1 MVTARRSIW
10 IVAFGAV
17 LLSGCDSV
25 VDPGGDDPEGVKFSY
40 SGGTTG
46 SFASTGVVSTG
57 QDGLPALE
65 AFAMAQRD
73 SVGGLLLGSFRKTG
87 AARGDLF
94 ILQLRGTE
102 PGTYSCGRD
111 AQGPRC
117 YGHLYLGVDT
127 EQPLS
132 AQEVYAVASGDV
144 VLSSVGPARLRG
156 TFEIALAEL
165 APTARTLT
173 VEDGTLDVP
182 LVEGVFNSSFRCL
195 AIRLAEGPDAVC
207 D

>member
-1 MVTARRSIW
+1 MATKTRSVW
-10 IVAFGAV
+10 IAALGAA
-17 LLSGCDSV
+17 LLAGCESAV
-25 VDPGGDDPEGVKFSY
+25 EPGGGGAEGVTFSY
-40 SGGTTG
+40 SGGASG
-46 SFASTGVVSTG
+46 SFATTGVVGTG

-94 ILQLRGTE
+94 ILQLRGTT
-102 PGTYSCGRD
+102 PGTYACGRG

-117 YGHLYLGVDT
+117 YGHLFIGVSTD
-127 EQPLS
+127 QPLS
-132 AQEVYAVASGDV
+132 AQEVYAVTSGDV
-144 VLSSVGPARLRG
+144 VLSAVGPTRLEG
-156 TFEIALAEL
+156 AFDITLMEA
-165 APTARTLT
+165 TTTRTLT
-173 VEDGTLDVP
+173 VDDGTIDVP

-195 AIRLAEGPDAVC
+195 AVRLAEGPHASC